1 MEPGDGLPRRARNEN
16 LRSDTARDAGSPGG
30 EPTRAF
36 DEPTRSG
43 AAQPAYPTGSSVAE
57 PGVAEPYATEPAA
70 AQPAPAQPVTA
81 ERYATEPAATAPV
94 IDPRYTD
101 PRLTD
106 QQTAVA
112 REKEQFGGVKVGSA
126 FFGWLTATGMAVLL
140 TAFVAAAGTAVGLAN
155 NTDVNE
161 AVNQVAT
168 NGTVGM
174 VGIIILLVILFV
186 SYYSGGYVAGRMARF
201 NGAKQG
207 MMVWAWA
214 LIAAVVVALLGLIA
228 GQQFNVL
235 ANLNSFPRIPINE
248 GELTATSIIA
258 AVVVALVALVG
269 AVLGGLAGMRFH
281 RKVDRAGFTPG
292 ETYSED

>member
-1 MEPGDGLPRRARNEN
+1 MSNQTDPEDKFPPTTRNEN
-16 LRSDTARDAGSPGG
+16 LRNETARDQAFANS

-36 DEPTRSG
+36 DQT
-43 AAQPAYPTGSSVAE
+43 PA
-57 PGVAEPYATEPAA
+57 PYA
-70 AQPAPAQPVTA
+70 
-81 ERYATEPAATAPV
+81 ERDYAPV
-94 IDPRYTD
+94 ADASVLDPRLTD

-112 REKEQFGGVKVGSA
+112 REKEQFGGIKVGSA
-126 FFGWLTATGMAVLL
+126 FFGWLAATGMAVLL

-161 AVNQVAT
+161 AVNQVTT
-168 NGTVGM
+168 NGAVGL
-174 VGIIILLVILFV
+174 VGIIVLLVVLFV

-201 NGAKQG
+201 NGARQG
-207 MMVWAWA
+207 FMVWIWA
-214 LIAAVVVALLGLIA
+214 LIAAVVIALLGIIA

-248 GELTATSIIA
+248 GELTLTSIIA

-269 AVLGGLAGMRFH
+269 AVLGGLAGMHFH
-281 RKVDRAGFTPG
+281 RKVDRAGFTPD
-292 ETYSED
+292 ETYNGG